1 MSLLNSLTSIIDN
14 SKKRVGRGYGSGKG
28 GHTSSRGQK
37 GQKSREGGSVPLW
50 FEGGQLPIIKR
61 MPMMR
66 GKARFKVVRP
76 TAEVNLSAIN
86 KMKSDII
93 SLDTLILEKVID
105 KKFKKAKV
113 IAGGKLEKKVTL
125 KGLRVSASARK
136 EIESLGGKIED

>member
-1 MSLLNSLTSIIDN
+1 
-14 SKKRVGRGYGSGKG
+14 
-28 GHTSSRGQK
+28 
-37 GQKSREGGSVPLW
+37 
-50 FEGGQLPIIKR
+50 
-61 MPMMR
+61 MMR